1 MGPLEGTSEEQ
12 LEQQINTNFLG
23 TILVTK
29 SFLPYFRS
37 RKSGTIVTVTSST
50 ANIPYPFVAVYA
62 ATKSALETWTEGMS
76 YELNSFNISIKTIVP
91 AYMQTNFGSN
101 AQMVSHHD
109 YREVFNQ
116 YISAMRTD
124 SSAKRDTPESM
135 AGVVY
140 GVATDNKKQLHYTAG
155 SLSKTEYE
163 WLRKD
168 GIETVIATM
177 NNRFFGQEH

>member
-1 MGPLEGTSEEQ
+1 
-12 LEQQINTNFLG
+12 
-23 TILVTK
+23 
-29 SFLPYFRS
+29 
-37 RKSGTIVTVTSST
+37 
-50 ANIPYPFVAVYA
+50 
-62 ATKSALETWTEGMS
+62 
-76 YELNSFNISIKTIVP
+76 
-91 AYMQTNFGSN
+91 
-101 AQMVSHHD
+101 
-109 YREVFNQ
+109 
-116 YISAMRTD
+116 
-124 SSAKRDTPESM
+124 M